1 MEKFI
6 LYTNNIVKYGK
17 ILMEYKEKD
26 TSKKFVDIMK
36 IWVIGCWLMSS
47 VFIAELIII

>member
-26 TSKKFVDIMK
+26 TSKRFVDVMK
-36 IWVIGCWLMSS
+36 IWVITCWLISGL
-47 VFIAELIII
+47 FIAELIIL